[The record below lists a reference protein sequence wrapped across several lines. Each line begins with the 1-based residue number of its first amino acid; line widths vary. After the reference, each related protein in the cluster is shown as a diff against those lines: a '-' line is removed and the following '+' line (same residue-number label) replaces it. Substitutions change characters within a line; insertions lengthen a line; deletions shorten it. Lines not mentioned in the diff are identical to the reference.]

1 MNEKLENYLKSC
13 FLLISFELDPL
24 NELSTNRLV
33 HITQTI
39 RIAFAIGGI
48 YWGNAAFK
56 AKSWQK
62 AIGFYTDAIKLNST
76 TATYFSNRAAAY
88 LEVGSFIQAE
98 ADCTKAIDLDKKNVK
113 AYVRR
118 GTAREMLGSYKKA
131 IEDFRYA
138 LVLEPTNKRAAVSA
152 DRLTK
157 LFQ

>member
-1 MNEKLENYLKSC
+1 M
-13 FLLISFELDPL
+13 
-24 NELSTNRLV
+24 
-33 HITQTI
+33 
-39 RIAFAIGGI
+39 
-48 YWGNAAFK
+48 
-56 AKSWQK
+56 

-76 TATYFSNRAAAY
+76 TATYFSNRVAAY
-88 LEVGSFIQAE
+88 LEAGRYYYYYAFLQKTSQYHCARFLTFLFAFSFIQAE

-118 GTAREMLGSYKKA
+118 GTAREMLSYYKKA
-131 IEDFRYA
+131 LADFRYA

>member
-1 MNEKLENYLKSC
+1 MASSSSAPNFGAFVQKLADEAGKSKTSNDVSKEAAAEIAQEK
-13 FLLISFELDPL
+13 
-24 NELSTNRLV
+24 
-33 HITQTI
+33 
-39 RIAFAIGGI
+39 
-48 YWGNAAFK
+48 GNAAFK

-88 LEVGSFIQAE
+88 LEVGSFILAE